1 MAVAAVRE
9 PVLSVR
15 GLVRI
20 FPRFARPPVVAVNGL
35 DFDVY
40 PGEILA
46 LLGPNGSGKTT
57 TFRVIATLL
66 PPTRGKVLYRG
77 RDVFQ
82 KDGAYRRRL
91 GYLPPEPGLYR
102 HLTVREHL
110 SLWAGFQ
117 GLSGERKNEA
127 VARVVER
134 FGLGS
139 VLRRRAGQLSTGY
152 RQRLALARTF
162 LHEPEILVLDEPTR
176 GVDVPT
182 GLLVEQ
188 AMREARSE
196 GRAVLFST
204 HLMEEVEHLADRI
217 VVIHEGRKIAE
228 GTLED
233 LARTTG
239 ERGLRKIFLKLL
251 ARAS

>member
-1 MAVAAVRE
+1 MASLKT

-20 FPRFARPPVVAVNGL
+20 FPRLGRSPVVAVNGL

-66 PPTRGKVLYRG
+66 PPTRGTVLFRGREIFREDGLYR
-77 RDVFQ
+77 RH
-82 KDGAYRRRL
+82 L

-102 HLTVREHL
+102 HLTVAEHL
-110 SLWAGFQ
+110 TLWAGFQ
-117 GLSGERKNEA
+117 GLSGKRRKDA
-127 VARVVER
+127 VERVVAR
-134 FGLGS
+134 FGLGP
-139 VLRRRAGQLSTGY
+139 VLKRRAGQLSTGY

-162 LHEPEILVLDEPTR
+162 LHEPELLVLDEPTR

-188 AMREARSE
+188 AMREAREE

-228 GTLED
+228 GTLKD
-233 LARTTG
+233 LARATG
-239 ERGLRKIFLKLL
+239 ETGLRKIFLKLL